1 MGAEVMFRVLASL
14 LLLAICFVSSAD
26 AKCDPR
32 VCEKF
37 YNGVM
42 DSMQASDDAEKTEN
56 RITKWCKANQIRP
69 FDKMCYYI
77 EGIKRS
83 IAKDLKMGAPAE
95 LACKRLGKK
104 DDAICT
110 LKEPR
115 KLDNNM
121 DLDKMRVKQLRE
133 LMQEFGVDCPN
144 CLEKSDMI
152 KRIRDTILPK
162 KEL

>member
-1 MGAEVMFRVLASL
+1 MKFAAALVLVVACVSLSDAAE
-14 LLLAICFVSSAD
+14 CNTG
-26 AKCDPR
+26 

-37 YNGVM
+37 YNGVY
-42 DSMQASDDAEKTEN
+42 ASIEQNEWKNAEKVEN
-56 RITKWCKANQIRP
+56 RIDKWCKANKVRP

-77 EGIKRS
+77 DGVKRKIS
-83 IAKDLKMGAPAE
+83 KDLMTGAPAE
-95 LACKRLGKK
+95 LACKRLAKG
-104 DDAICT
+104 DEDICT

-115 KLDNNM
+115 ALDKNM
-121 DLDKMRVKQLRE
+121 DLNKMRVKALRE

-152 KRIRDTILPK
+152 KRIQETIMKDK